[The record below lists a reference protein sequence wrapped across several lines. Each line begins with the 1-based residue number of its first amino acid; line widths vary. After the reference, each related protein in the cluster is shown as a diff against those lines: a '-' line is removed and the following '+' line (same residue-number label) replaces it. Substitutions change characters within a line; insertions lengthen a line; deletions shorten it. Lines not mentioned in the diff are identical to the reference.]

1 MNPLTAIILEMIA
14 LRYDERL
21 MVLRSC
27 PTVLYQQVRVSQV
40 RNEMH
45 VRDESESWEALKPTL
60 RAVAASCVDDP
71 NGSIHLTVGV
81 ATAAHQEW
89 VPL

>member
-1 MNPLTAIILEMIA
+1 MNPLVAIIFETIA
-14 LRYDERL
+14 LRCDERL

-27 PTVLYQQVRVSQV
+27 PNVLYQQVRVSQV
-40 RNEMH
+40 RNKMH

-71 NGSIHLTVGV
+71 NTSIPPSVGV
-81 ATAAHQEW
+81 VSAAHLEW
-89 VPL
+89 ALL